1 MSHESQANG
10 AEKNGSLSSP
20 SSSIFYSKNHLVKE
34 LHNGQVLTVLS
45 AINNC
50 SSISFDLE
58 LCVEK
63 LKILGIQMTMDEWRS
78 LIQNPVLKP
87 EIRRYMFYNSRAFR
101 IAIAVIFYISLWTN
115 IYSIMRLYA
124 FGRYWEI
131 SILVTFVAV
140 AVTIIVILIIDRY
153 QRKINVNTD
162 VRLAAANEAFM
173 RHNLLVGITDAMDRH
188 QSILQLWFVYFN
200 LEECLESL
208 TNYIA
213 ELKRN
218 QESALKRSLDQ
229 LCIVIETVIQPAQ
242 ERGEESSSEEAPL
255 LTSKKNLKKRTL
267 TCSDLM
273 QLIPQAAPEVMARHL
288 LVIFSGNYVRLL
300 VNGQLP
306 QVIML
311 RHMEHSNA
319 PCPCEFIK
327 TSVLN
332 TGHCCFKAR

>member
-45 AINNC
+45 AINNF

-63 LKILGIQMTMDEWRS
+63 LKNLGIQMTMDEWRS

-188 QSILQLWFVYFN
+188 QSILQV
-200 LEECLESL
+200 SL
-208 TNYIA
+208 CC
-213 ELKRN
+213 
-218 QESALKRSLDQ
+218 ESALKRSLDQ

-311 RHMEHSNA
+311 QHMEHSNA